1 MRKDAPL
8 HLLGPLGCRVQ
19 TGVGAILNVLKPTP
33 ASKLVIFGVGS
44 VGLSAVMAAG
54 LTPCETIIVVDGDPD
69 RLKLAK
75 ELGAT
80 HAMEAGEHTEKH
92 LLEMLGAGA
101 DCVFDTTGVPEVIYL
116 GLNIVAPRGAFG
128 YVTSPWDGSDMPF
141 PVRRML
147 WGRRIVG
154 IIQGSSQPQTFIP
167 ALVNL
172 ILAGRLPIGRI
183 ARFYDF
189 NDISLA
195 LKDREA
201 GRTIKP
207 ILRFDT

>member
-1 MRKDAPL
+1 MK
-8 HLLGPLGCRVQ
+8 
-19 TGVGAILNVLKPTP
+19 IK
-33 ASKLVIFGVGS
+33 
-44 VGLSAVMAAG
+44 AA
-54 LTPCETIIVVDGDPD
+54 
-69 RLKLAK
+69 
-75 ELGAT
+75 
-80 HAMEAGEHTEKH
+80 
-92 LLEMLGAGA
+92 
-101 DCVFDTTGVPEVIYL
+101 
-116 GLNIVAPRGAFG
+116 
-128 YVTSPWDGSDMPF
+128 PWDGSDMPF